1 MRYKGV
7 IFDLDGVIVST
18 DEYHYRAW
26 KEIADRFQIPFDR
39 NRNDRLRGVS
49 RFSSLEILLE
59 GTEELYSETEK
70 HEMAE
75 EKNAIYRKLLNQMS
89 SADLSD
95 ETRNTLVTLK
105 RNGLRLAVGSSSKNT
120 PLILE
125 RTGLDHFF
133 DTVVDGNCIT
143 YSKPHPEVFLR
154 TAKNLNLLPSEC
166 LVVEDA
172 DSGVQ
177 AAAAGGFDCA
187 GFGGAARNPN
197 ARIKLNKISDILQIF
212 GLSV

>member
-1 MRYKGV
+1 MKYKGV

-26 KEIADRFQIPFDR
+26 KEIADRFHIPFDR
-39 NRNDRLRGVS
+39 ERNDLLRGVS
-49 RFSSLEILLE
+49 RIASLEILLE
-59 GTEELYSETEK
+59 GHTKHYTDKEK
-70 HEMAE
+70 HDMAE
-75 EKNAIYRKLLNQMS
+75 EKNAIYRKLLNRMS
-89 SADLSD
+89 PDDLSD
-95 ETRNTLVTLK
+95 ETRNTLTILK

-125 RTGLDHFF
+125 RTGLNHFF
-133 DTVVDGNCIT
+133 DSVVDGNCIT

-154 TAKNLNLLPSEC
+154 AAGNLNLLPSEC

-177 AAAAGGFDCA
+177 AAEAGGFDCA
-187 GFGGAARNPN
+187 AIGGTTRNPH
-197 ARIKLNKISDILQIF
+197 AQIKLNRISDVLRIV
-212 GLSV
+212 GLST